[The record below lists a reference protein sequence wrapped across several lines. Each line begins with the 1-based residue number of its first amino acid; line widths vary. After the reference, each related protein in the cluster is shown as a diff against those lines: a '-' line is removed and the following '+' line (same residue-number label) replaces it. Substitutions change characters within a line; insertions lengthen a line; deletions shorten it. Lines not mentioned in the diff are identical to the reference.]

1 MSQTR
6 FLLPLFFF
14 LFKQG
19 SGVGGSKVKLE
30 THGTFHLCGSDREEK
45 MGVRPGPA
53 EDVRGFETFG
63 QCLATA
69 G

>member
-1 MSQTR
+1 ME
-6 FLLPLFFF
+6 
-14 LFKQG
+14 
-19 SGVGGSKVKLE
+19 GSKVKLE

>member
-1 MSQTR
+1 M
-6 FLLPLFFF
+6 
-14 LFKQG
+14 
-19 SGVGGSKVKLE
+19 GGSKVKLE